1 MVNSHV
7 SSARRMLSLPALL
20 LSVLATSSATS
31 LEGSHESR
39 TARAPHQNDAVR
51 VEPKLQSLIEGRKIL
66 SIVHAVVAPGR
77 TETRH
82 THPGLEI
89 IYVLEGS
96 GRIDIN
102 GKTSDLEKGTIV
114 QVPAGATKAMTNGS
128 RAEPLKVLAVLVLEP
143 DAPPVSMID

>member
-1 MVNSHV
+1 MV
-7 SSARRMLSLPALL
+7 SLPVLL
-20 LSVLATSSATS
+20 LFVLATSSAS
-31 LEGSHESR
+31 ASEGPHRSRIAQRAHES
-39 TARAPHQNDAVR
+39 DAVR
-51 VEPKLQSLIEGRKIL
+51 VESKIQSLIEGRKVL

-77 TETRH
+77 TEPRH

-128 RAEPLKVLAVLVLEP
+128 HADPLKVLAVLVLEP
-143 DAPPVSMID
+143 EAPPVSMLD